1 MDAKY
6 EEIELTSR
14 LDDETK
20 RVATAVY
27 VRVSTDK
34 QYHDRQ
40 VDGLSKGLSILPRN
54 FEKVG
59 QYMDKETGKHFKRP
73 EYKKMMGE
81 VKAGR
86 IKCVIVY
93 DMTRFSRSVTDFHTQ
108 IEKFKT
114 ANCEIRLVKE
124 NLIINNDSNE
134 FQRLIMNMLIAF
146 SQFQREII
154 ASTTKE
160 GMASQKKRNPFIVY
174 GQKPKLVG
182 GKLREFISMYY
193 ERRPLSKRD
202 SRREDPFAHTITDIG
217 NYFGMGKSSISEFI
231 SKHVTMGTFEHRSP
245 AKAVRP
251 TITEIEG
258 LETPKRM
265 KKAVISTEKLEAIY
279 HAQYWPQEVRDLV
292 TKKFGNGYERASQI
306 KIREAFEF
314 GRQSFKAWLLET
326 VRLGMIGG
334 ELTQLEPEQ
343 LEKVCEELSFREREP
358 TEEEH
363 QANIREEL
371 MLDDLQ
377 DMSEEDIMK
386 LKVHLASRELARED
400 SKLPN

>member
-1 MDAKY
+1 
-6 EEIELTSR
+6 
-14 LDDETK
+14 
-20 RVATAVY
+20 
-27 VRVSTDK
+27 
-34 QYHDRQ
+34 
-40 VDGLSKGLSILPRN
+40 
-54 FEKVG
+54 
-59 QYMDKETGKHFKRP
+59 
-73 EYKKMMGE
+73 
-81 VKAGR
+81 
-86 IKCVIVY
+86 
-93 DMTRFSRSVTDFHTQ
+93 MTRFSRSVTDFHTQ